1 MARYTAKFAHLE
13 SLPTLKEGQIIKR
26 GEKIGRMGNTGKSF
40 GAHLHFD
47 LIDDDE
53 DDENYTPFHR
63 EIWRL
68 SDIKPSRDHAK
79 QSAYF
84 IDNELFKT
92 EIEITTYYCD
102 PRYYD
107 RNGKLVLHPAYDVIP
122 KNRESGSFDIYWNR
136 SMPGQVLKVTRDFDD
151 LTKGYGYTALIGFD
165 A

>member
-47 LIDDDE
+47 LMHG
-53 DDENYTPFHR
+53 FR
-63 EIWRL
+63 SVIWRL
-68 SDIKPSRDHAK
+68 NEIEIDRDHAK

-84 IDNELFKT
+84 VIDEKNELFKT
-92 EIEITTYYCD
+92 EPEITTYYGD
-102 PRYYD
+102 PRYFD
-107 RNGKLVLHPAYDVIP
+107 KNGKLVLHFGYDIIP
-122 KNRESGSFDIYWNR
+122 ENKDPENFDIYWPR
-136 SMPGQVLKVTRDFDD
+136 SMPGQVLKVGRDFDS
-151 LTKGYGYTALIGFD
+151 LTKGYGYYCLIGFD